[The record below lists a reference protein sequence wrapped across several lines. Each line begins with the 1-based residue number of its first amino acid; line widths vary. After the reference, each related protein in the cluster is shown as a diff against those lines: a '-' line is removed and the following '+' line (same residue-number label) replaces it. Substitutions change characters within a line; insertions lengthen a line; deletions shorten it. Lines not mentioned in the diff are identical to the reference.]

1 MRLAWTGRAPQMIED
16 MRAADVLI
24 DVVFW
29 GDVVLN
35 FFTGYTDAGGLEMD
49 AAPRGTS
56 AHDARHRRRR
66 LAVRLLLLDARRR
79 GTIAPDAT
87 EAAANA
93 TASAAAQTDYVA
105 VSVAVELLKLL
116 KLLRLLRLPRIARR
130 LDLIVG
136 LQRSTSTIAK
146 FLVGVFVV
154 AHWWSCG
161 WFALGWYAHVAA
173 VPVGREGTAEPDVGV
188 VEQARRA
195 IPAQFCAIMAQFCA
209 ILLTRAVV
217 EQYVSALFWAF
228 TTFTVG
234 IGDIVAT
241 NDAERIYCVVVMTV
255 GTMVFTYGI
264 TSVVRRSR
272 TATARRRSSTSSSTS
287 STPSW
292 PTGAAAADAP
302 RAARV
307 LSDGA
312 GQWRAL
318 ARNCCAIL

>member
-1 MRLAWTGRAPQMIED
+1 MALAKGRVSAAMGYTDAFGGKEGRRSSAWFDDEDLQQPTARTRVRLLHPLSHVRLAWDVLMLALIFIVAIWTPMRLAWTGRAPQMIED

-35 FFTGYTDAGGLEMD
+35 FFTGYTDAGGRLEMELR
-49 AAPRGTS
+49 AV
-56 AHDARHRRRR
+56 ARHY
-66 LAVRLLLLDARRR
+66 ARTTLVIDVVASLPYDSFFSTL
-79 GTIAPDAT
+79 GGAAQIAPDAT

-105 VSVAVELLKLL
+105 VSVAVGLLKLL

-173 VPVGREGTAEPDVGV
+173 MPSWVEEKGLLEPDVGV
-188 VEQARRA
+188 VEQARCA
-195 IPAQFCAIMAQFCA
+195 IAAQFWRNSAQFW
-209 ILLTRAVV
+209 RN
-217 EQYVSALFWAF
+217 SAQLF
-228 TTFTVG
+228 
-234 IGDIVAT
+234 
-241 NDAERIYCVVVMTV
+241 
-255 GTMVFTYGI
+255 
-264 TSVVRRSR
+264 
-272 TATARRRSSTSSSTS
+272 
-287 STPSW
+287 
-292 PTGAAAADAP
+292 
-302 RAARV
+302 
-307 LSDGA
+307 
-312 GQWRAL
+312 
-318 ARNCCAIL
+318 